1 MNDLITTIEG
11 AVIVPSSALEAL
23 RRKAALAE
31 VPAWKPEPG
40 ETLEAIIVGSRKGQ
54 GPFGEQ
60 PQMLVQTVEGRML
73 AVWLTTWL
81 LDRLKEQDAQRGDL
95 LSLTFHGRQRS
106 KRGTEFNSY
115 TVTVLKAGEVADFGV
130 N

>member
-1 MNDLITTIEG
+1 MTDLTTITEG
-11 AVIVPSSALEAL
+11 AVIVPARALEAL

-31 VPAWKPEPG
+31 VPVWKPTEG
-40 ETLEAIIVGSRKGQ
+40 ETLEAIIVGSRKAA

-60 PQMLVQTVEGRML
+60 PQMLVQTVEGQML
-73 AVWLTTWL
+73 AVWLTSWL
-81 LDRLKEQDAQRGDL
+81 LDRMKEQHAERGDL

-106 KRGTEFNSY
+106 TRGTEFNSY

>member
-1 MNDLITTIEG
+1 MTELAITPVNG
-11 AVIVPSSALEAL
+11 AVIVPARALEAL

-31 VPAWKPEPG
+31 VPVWKPTEG
-40 ETLEAIIVGSRKGQ
+40 ETLEAIIVGSRKAA

-73 AVWLTTWL
+73 AVWLTDWL
-81 LDRLKEQDAQRGDL
+81 LDRMKEQHAERGDL
-95 LSLTFHGRQRS
+95 VSLTFHGRQRS

-115 TVTVLKAGEVADFGV
+115 SVTVLKPSEVQ
-130 N
+130 

>member
-1 MNDLITTIEG
+1 MNGMTVPTEG
-11 AVIVPSSALEAL
+11 AVIVPARALEAL

-31 VPAWKPEPG
+31 VPAWKPTEG
-40 ETLEAIIVGSRKGQ
+40 ETLEAIIVGSRKAT

-95 LSLTFHGRQRS
+95 LSLAFHGRQRS

-115 TVTVLKAGEVADFGV
+115 TVTVLKAEELAEIGG

>member
-1 MNDLITTIEG
+1 MTDLTVTPING
-11 AVIVPSSALEAL
+11 AVIVPPHALEAL

-31 VPAWKPEPG
+31 VPVWKPTEG
-40 ETLEAIIVGSRKGQ
+40 ETLEGVIAGSRKAT

-60 PQMLVQTVEGRML
+60 NQVLVQTIEGRMV
-73 AVWLTTWL
+73 AVWLTAWL
-81 LDRLKEQDAQRGDL
+81 LDRLKEQHAERGDL

-115 TVTVLKAGEVADFGV
+115 AVTVLKPDEV
-130 N
+130 